1 MRRDLTI
8 IAGLINTG
16 ARVLDLGCGDGALL
30 RYLADRKGVNG
41 YGIEKGAAEIGACVR
56 AGVNVIEHDLD
67 RGLARFPDDSFDMV
81 VMTETLQAVAEPA
94 RLIDEML
101 RIGEECIV
109 TFPNF
114 GHWRCRLQLATA
126 GRMPVA
132 KHLPHQWYDT
142 PNIHLCTFRDFER
155 LVNDKA
161 LPIIQ
166 RFVVDGE
173 HEVQGYINRF
183 PNLFGTLA
191 FYRLGRASA

>member
-1 MRRDLTI
+1 MRRDLEI

-30 RYLADRKGVNG
+30 RYLADHRGVNG
-41 YGIEKGAAEIGACVR
+41 YGIEKGAAEISACVY

-101 RIGEECIV
+101 RIGQECIV

-114 GHWRCRLQLATA
+114 GHWRCRLQLAAA

-173 HEVQGYINRF
+173 HEVQGYISRF

-191 FYRLGRASA
+191 FYRLGRAGT